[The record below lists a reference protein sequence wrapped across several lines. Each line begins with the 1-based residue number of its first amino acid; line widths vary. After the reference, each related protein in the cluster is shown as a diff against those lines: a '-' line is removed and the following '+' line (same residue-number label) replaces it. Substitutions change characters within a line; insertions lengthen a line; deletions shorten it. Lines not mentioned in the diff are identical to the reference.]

1 MLNLI
6 PLFVSVQDEDF
17 EVWKVKWIHW
27 LSLLDLLLGCE
38 KSTLIQVLIQV
49 LDNKIQTVFANL
61 GSFWTNFKKTWY
73 TGLIE
78 NTSDFGNKYVYD
90 NMLYLTETGEHISF

>member
-1 MLNLI
+1 M
-6 PLFVSVQDEDF
+6 
-17 EVWKVKWIHW
+17 
-27 LSLLDLLLGCE
+27 
-38 KSTLIQVLIQV
+38 

-61 GSFWTNFKKTWY
+61 GSFWKNFKKTWY

-78 NTSDFGNKYVYD
+78 NTSDFGNEYVYD